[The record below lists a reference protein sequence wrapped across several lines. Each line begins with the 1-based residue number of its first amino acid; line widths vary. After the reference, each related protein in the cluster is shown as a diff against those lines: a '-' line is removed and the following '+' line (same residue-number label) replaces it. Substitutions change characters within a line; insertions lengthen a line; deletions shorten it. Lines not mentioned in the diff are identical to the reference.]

1 MSTKRRLLEYV
12 VEKYDDQSRP
22 VSVETLSDEDWSNG
36 NGLEEHLTSLE
47 ECGLIEEAD
56 DRAYR
61 PTVTAREFLALDVDP
76 DQFVII
82 DIDTG

>member
-12 VEKYDDQSRP
+12 VEKYDEQSRP
-22 VSVETLSDEDWSNG
+22 VSADSLSEEDWTDAD
-36 NGLEEHLTSLE
+36 GLEAHLASLE

-56 DRAYR
+56 DSAFR

-76 DQFVII
+76 DQFII
-82 DIDTG
+82 VDSETG